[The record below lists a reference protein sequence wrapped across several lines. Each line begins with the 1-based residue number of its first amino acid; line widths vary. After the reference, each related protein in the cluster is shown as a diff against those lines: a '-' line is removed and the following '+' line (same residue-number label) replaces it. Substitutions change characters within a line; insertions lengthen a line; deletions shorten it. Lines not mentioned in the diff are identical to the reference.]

1 MITIAVCDDNIQFAR
16 FLTDKIKTICA
27 FKIPERYMCQIAVE
41 MSSSRA
47 VLEYI
52 KENTINILFLD
63 IDMPKESGFQ
73 LAEKINRIRPDTII
87 IFVSSHENYVFNSFE
102 YSPFRFLRKSK
113 LNDELEDALIKAVDR
128 HMSSTQVI
136 TIKTDCEIVEL
147 RVKDIHYI
155 RSEGNY
161 YIVCGYDFEYKC
173 RGTMSQAE
181 KAFEKYN
188 FFRINSGCFVNMEN
202 IKRFESPNKIVLEN
216 TELYISQRKVASFKE
231 AFMLFTR
238 KRVI

>member
-27 FKIPERYMCQIAVE
+27 LKIPERYMCQIAIE
-41 MSSSRA
+41 MSSSKA

-63 IDMPKESGFQ
+63 IDMPKENGFQ
-73 LAEKINRIRPDTII
+73 LAEKINQIRPDTII
-87 IFVSSHENYVFNSFE
+87 IFVSSHENYVFSSFE

-113 LNDELEDALIKAVDR
+113 LKYELEDALIKAVDR
-128 HMSSTQVI
+128 HMSNTQVI
-136 TIKTDCEIVEL
+136 AIRTEYENIEL
-147 RVKDIHYI
+147 RTKDILYI

-161 YIVCGYDFEYKC
+161 YIICGFDFEYKC

-181 KAFEKYN
+181 DIIQKYG
-188 FFRINSGCFVNMEN
+188 FFRINSGCIVNMDKV
-202 IKRFESPNKIVLEN
+202 KRFESPNRLLLDN
-216 TELYISQRKVASFKE
+216 TILYISQRKVSAFKE
-231 AFMLFTR
+231 AYMLFTR
-238 KRVI
+238 KRVY

>member
-136 TIKTDCEIVEL
+136 TIRTDSEIVEL

-155 RSEGNY
+155 RSDGNY
-161 YIVCGYDFEYKC
+161 YIVCGLDFEYKC
-173 RGTMSQAE
+173 RGTMSQAG
-181 KAFEKYN
+181 KAIEKYN

-202 IKRFESPNKIVLEN
+202 IKRFESPNKILLECA
-216 TELYISQRKVASFKE
+216 ELYISQRTISAFKE